1 MCDTDKGASLLSEA
15 DRITRVETGRGALL
29 LETQVSVASSFA
41 WSSGANSTN
50 DVANL
55 RLMPLCISYIGCD
68 LSDWLGNSNQTATE
82 TMFRLL

>member
-1 MCDTDKGASLLSEA
+1 MLLSEE
-15 DRITRVETGRGALL
+15 DWITRVETGRGALL

-55 RLMPLCISYIGCD
+55 GSMPLCVSCIDCD